1 MSGLRRV
8 MCRLGMIVAIAGG
21 LSAANA
27 ADPLSKRAIAHPDLS
42 PANQLSRAILVR
54 GGQTLYIGGQV
65 ASTGMKAWTQGDPQP
80 TDDSAI
86 VGRGDFRAQAEHVFK
101 RIETLLVNAGGSYDD
116 VVKLNMYLT
125 EMDNYPVLREIRNRY
140 MTGPVPA
147 VMTVVGVKELSHPD
161 FLLEIEA
168 VAVIPD
174 R

>member
-1 MSGLRRV
+1 MSDSKRRLRAI
-8 MCRLGMIVAIAGG
+8 GVALAALAG
-21 LSAANA
+21 LSPALA
-27 ADPLSKRAIAHPDLS
+27 ADAVEKRAIVHPGLS
-42 PANQLSRAILVR
+42 PASQLSRAILVR

-65 ASTGMKAWTQGDPQP
+65 ASTGMKAWTPGDPQP

-101 RIETLLVNAGGSYDD
+101 RIETLLANAGGSYDD
-116 VVKLNMYLT
+116 VVKLTMYLT
-125 EMDNYPVLREIRNRY
+125 EMDNYPTLREIRNRY